1 MKKIGI
7 IGLFILLFTFC
18 NGSEDEI
25 QDTWDVTVSR
35 ATTNGENI
43 MVIGKKNGND
53 QLHGILI
60 PSKNENTMAQ

>member
-1 MKKIGI
+1 
-7 IGLFILLFTFC
+7 LQ
-18 NGSEDEI
+18 GSEDGI

-35 ATTNGENI
+35 AITNGENI

-53 QLHGILI
+53 HLHGILI